1 MRKQGVV
8 RKAAATKSNSLHHG
22 AVKVAGRASTLKS
35 LQPGKLH
42 VTVARNSGAVKAGMG
57 RNPDVLLRVITGQ
70 APFSTINQLS
80 PLQRS
85 EIVEG
90 GVPARLLTRLATTLQ
105 VSQERLYS
113 TIGVSRATANR
124 AIKAECALNAADSE
138 HAMGLAR
145 LVGQVEQIVQE
156 SGDPEGFDAGKWVA
170 DFLDS
175 EQASLGGRRP
185 AELMRNSDG
194 RAVVATL
201 VNQMQSGAYA

>member
-1 MRKQGVV
+1 MRKKGIGT
-8 RKAAATKSNSLHHG
+8 KAVAKKSH
-22 AVKVAGRASTLKS
+22 S
-35 LQPGKLH
+35 LQQGG
-42 VTVARNSGAVKAGMG
+42 VTVARRASALKSSQPGNLHLTAARNRGAGKPVVVRNS
-57 RNPDVLLRVITGQ
+57 DVLQGVITGKT
-70 APFSTINQLS
+70 PFSTINQLS

-90 GVPARLLTRLATTLQ
+90 GVPALLLTRLATALQ

-124 AIKAECALNAADSE
+124 AIRAEGALNAADSE

-170 DFLDS
+170 EFLGS

-185 AELMRNSDG
+185 AELMRTSDG